1 MILFNKNAVN
11 NICPTLYEKTTLDP
25 VYYLFEFE
33 NDQTKVKYYCIPT
46 ELSTELLRYNEFDIE
61 DKTNPVA
68 LNGEVDLPIGTY
80 TYKVYEQ
87 SSSTNLDPT
96 GLDVV
101 EEDILQVKDSSTY
114 TNTTYSP
121 DLENTYY
128 EG

>member
-1 MILFNKNAVN
+1 MLINKNSN
-11 NICPTLYEKTTLDP
+11 NYVYPTLFELSTLSP

-46 ELSTELLRYNEFDIE
+46 ELSTELTRYNKFNIQD
-61 DKTNPVA
+61 TSNPVA
-68 LNGEVDLPIGTY
+68 LSGQVNLPVGNY
-80 TYKVYEQ
+80 TYRVYEQ

-96 GLDVV
+96 GLNQV
-101 EEDILQVKDSSTY
+101 ELDICQVKDSSTF
-114 TNTTYSP
+114 TNTDYSP